1 MLRGDF
7 EMEALPLRKET
18 IFEGYVVP
26 HYEALLLEREPP
38 FYLDTKFLGYKHLK
52 KWFEDYIKS
61 LLERRKNKEPQIISL
76 EDLIPVE
83 VYRRIL
89 QNPKTKFRFRIVV
102 EAQEIKT
109 EIGEAYG

>member
-1 MLRGDF
+1 
-7 EMEALPLRKET
+7 MEAMPLRKET

-38 FYLDTKFLGYKHLK
+38 PYLDPEFLGYRHMKE
-52 KWFEDYIKS
+52 WFQDYIKS
-61 LLERRKNKEPQIISL
+61 LLERTEDKEPQIISL

-83 VYRRIL
+83 VYRRVL

-102 EAQEIKT
+102 EAHEIKT
-109 EIGEAYG
+109 DMQ

>member
-1 MLRGDF
+1 
-7 EMEALPLRKET
+7 
-18 IFEGYVVP
+18 
-26 HYEALLLEREPP
+26 
-38 FYLDTKFLGYKHLK
+38 LK

-61 LLERRKNKEPQIISL
+61 LLERPEDKEPQIISL

-109 EIGEAYG
+109 DMQ

>member
-1 MLRGDF
+1 
-7 EMEALPLRKET
+7 MEALPLRKES

-38 FYLDTKFLGYKHLK
+38 LYLDTEFLGHRHMKG
-52 KWFEDYIKS
+52 WFEDYIKS
-61 LLERRKNKEPQIISL
+61 LLERTEVKEPQIISL

-89 QNPKTKFRFRIVV
+89 QNPKTKFRRIVV

-109 EIGEAYG
+109 DQQ